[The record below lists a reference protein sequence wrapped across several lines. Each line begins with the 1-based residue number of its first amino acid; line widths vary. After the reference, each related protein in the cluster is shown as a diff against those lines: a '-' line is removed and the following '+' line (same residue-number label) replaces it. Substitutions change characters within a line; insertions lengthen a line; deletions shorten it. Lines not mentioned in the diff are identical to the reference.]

1 MAINTKQY
9 IYDGMDIHTSSFTD
23 GKVHE
28 YSVMLYGDCFEC
40 NFSRQAGR
48 LVAAFKA
55 VTARLCPDAGCVFKR
70 YFVSDAAN
78 FAQTVREIDGCGD
91 CAVSI
96 IEQPPLTGAKI
107 ALWAHLQTNIR
118 QHKTPGGLFAADSG
132 NHVHLWTASNINGA
146 KDSYG
151 QTRDIL
157 GRYASSLEQE
167 NCNMELNCI
176 RTWFFIHNIDEY
188 YAGMVKGRNDE
199 FDKHGLVPGNHFI
212 ASTGICGRTD
222 FASRHVMMDAY
233 AVKGISREQ
242 VKFLY
247 ASDHL
252 NNTSEYGVRFERGTA
267 VDYGDRRQVFISG
280 TASIDNK
287 GEVMY
292 EGDIEKQTLRMIDNV
307 NALLEEAGCTAGDI
321 CSIIV
326 YLRDLADYKTADAI
340 MEAEFGPCP
349 RIMVLAPVCR
359 PKWLIEMECIAI
371 KAQKDDRFADY

>member
-78 FAQTVREIDGCGD
+78 FAQTVREIDDCGD

-107 ALWAHLQTNIR
+107 ALWAYLQTNIR
-118 QHKTPGGLFAADSG
+118 QHKTPGGLFAVDSG

-157 GRYASSLEQE
+157 NRYASSLEQE
-167 NCNMELNCI
+167 NCNLELNCI
-176 RTWFFIHNIDEY
+176 RTWFFIHNTTQNT
-188 YAGMVKGRNDE
+188 MKRFRTPTSRNPVTE
-199 FDKHGLVPGNHFI
+199 RRK
-212 ASTGICGRTD
+212 
-222 FASRHVMMDAY
+222 
-233 AVKGISREQ
+233 
-242 VKFLY
+242 
-247 ASDHL
+247 
-252 NNTSEYGVRFERGTA
+252 SE
-267 VDYGDRRQVFISG
+267 
-280 TASIDNK
+280 
-287 GEVMY
+287 
-292 EGDIEKQTLRMIDNV
+292 
-307 NALLEEAGCTAGDI
+307 
-321 CSIIV
+321 
-326 YLRDLADYKTADAI
+326 
-340 MEAEFGPCP
+340 
-349 RIMVLAPVCR
+349 
-359 PKWLIEMECIAI
+359 
-371 KAQKDDRFADY
+371 